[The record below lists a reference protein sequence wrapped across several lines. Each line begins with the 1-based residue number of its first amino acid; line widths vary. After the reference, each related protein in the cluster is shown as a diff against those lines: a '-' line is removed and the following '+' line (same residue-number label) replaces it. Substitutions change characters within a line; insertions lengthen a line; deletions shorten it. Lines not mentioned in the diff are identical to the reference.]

1 MEYMTALDASRKWSI
16 SRRRVVTLCMTGRI
30 EGAQKLGSYWV
41 IPIDAEKPAD
51 ERIKTGNYIKNK
63 AKDV

>member
-1 MEYMTALDASRKWSI
+1 MEYMTALDASKKWSI

-30 EGAQKLGSYWV
+30 NGAEKLGAYWA
-41 IPIDAEKPAD
+41 IPIDAKKPID

-63 AKDV
+63 DKVL